1 LRLSRQAAS
10 RNPGQIELGKSGLR
24 VSRIGLGVW
33 QASGEWL
40 GKDGKVIAA
49 IGRSWELGVNL
60 LDTAE
65 VYGNG
70 HSEGVVGRALKS
82 FGRDNFVVATK
93 VYGAHLREDE
103 LQRACAYSLRRLGVR
118 EIDLYQIHW
127 PDPWEQIPLK
137 ETMKAMEK
145 LYSEGKIRAIGVSN
159 FAVRDLEEARG
170 CLSKAEIVSDQ
181 LQYSLIRREIEEEDI
196 PYCRREGIRIIAW
209 SPLAQGALSGKY
221 SSRKVPTKDVRTT
234 NPIFER
240 KNLARMKGLLLAMS
254 KIASRQRCTMS
265 QVALAWLMKDPDVVP
280 IPGAKTADQ
289 AEENAGAA
297 GVELTADDLESLDK
311 ESRKVDIDYLPRFL
325 R

>member
-1 LRLSRQAAS
+1 MSRQAAS
-10 RNPGQIELGKSGLR
+10 RNPGQIELGKSGIR

-40 GKDGKVIAA
+40 GKDNKIIGA
-49 IGRSWELGVNL
+49 IGRSRDLGVNL

-70 HSEGVVGRALKS
+70 HSEGVLGRALKAY
-82 FGRDNFVVATK
+82 GRDNFVVATK
-93 VYGAHLREDE
+93 VYGSHLRYDE
-103 LQRACAYSLRRLGVR
+103 LQRACAYSLRRMGIS

-127 PDPWEQIPLK
+127 PDPWEQIPLR
-137 ETMKAMEK
+137 ETMRAMEK
-145 LYSEGKIRAIGVSN
+145 LYAEGKIRTIGVSN
-159 FAVRDLEEARG
+159 FAVRDLVEARSF
-170 CLSKAEIVSDQ
+170 LSKSDIVSNQ

-196 PYCRREGIRIIAW
+196 PYCKREGIRIIAW

-221 SSRKVPTKDVRTT
+221 NSRRVPKRDVRTT

-254 KIASRQRCTMS
+254 KIASRQGCTMS
-265 QVALAWLMKDPDVVP
+265 QVALAWLMKDTDVVP
-280 IPGAKTADQ
+280 IPGAKSADQ

-297 GVELTADDLESLDK
+297 QVELSADDLETLDR
-311 ESRKVDIDYLPRFL
+311 ESRNVDIDYLPRFL

>member
-1 LRLSRQAAS
+1 LSRQAAS
-10 RNPGQIELGKSGLR
+10 RNPGQIELGKSGIR

-40 GKDGKVIAA
+40 GKDNKIIGA
-49 IGRSWELGVNL
+49 IGRSRDLGVNL

-70 HSEGVVGRALKS
+70 HSEGVLGRALKAY
-82 FGRDNFVVATK
+82 GRDNFVVATK
-93 VYGAHLREDE
+93 VYGSHLRYDE
-103 LQRACAYSLRRLGVR
+103 LQRACAYSLRRMGIS

-127 PDPWEQIPLK
+127 PDPWEQIPLR
-137 ETMKAMEK
+137 ETMRAMEK
-145 LYSEGKIRAIGVSN
+145 LYAEGKIRAIGVSN
-159 FAVRDLEEARG
+159 FAVRDLVEARSF
-170 CLSKAEIVSDQ
+170 LSKSDIVSNQ

-196 PYCRREGIRIIAW
+196 PYCKREGIRIIAW

-221 SSRKVPTKDVRTT
+221 NSRRVPKRDVRTT

-240 KNLARMKGLLLAMS
+240 KNLTRMKGLLLAMS
-254 KIASRQRCTMS
+254 KIASRQGCTMS
-265 QVALAWLMKDPDVVP
+265 QVALAWLMKDTDVVP
-280 IPGAKTADQ
+280 IPGAKSADQ

-297 GVELTADDLESLDK
+297 QVELSADDLESLDR
-311 ESRKVDIDYLPRFL
+311 ESRNVDIDYLPRFL

>member
-1 LRLSRQAAS
+1 M
-10 RNPGQIELGKSGLR
+10 
-24 VSRIGLGVW
+24 SRIGLGVW
-33 QASGEWL
+33 QASRDWL
-40 GKDGKVIAA
+40 GRDEKVIGA
-49 IGRSWELGVNL
+49 IRRSWELGVNL

-82 FGRDNFVVATK
+82 YGRDNFVVATK
-93 VYGAHLREDE
+93 VYGAHLRYDE

-137 ETMKAMEK
+137 ETMRAMEK
-145 LYSEGKIRAIGVSN
+145 LHAEGKIRAIGVSN
-159 FAVRDLEEARG
+159 FAVRDLEEARA
-170 CLSKAEIVSDQ
+170 CLSKSDIVSDQ
-181 LQYSLIRREIEEEDI
+181 LQYSLIRREIEEEDL
-196 PYCRREGIRIIAW
+196 PYCKREGIRIIAW

-221 SSRKVPTKDVRTT
+221 SSQKVPTRDVRKT

-240 KNLARMKGLLLAMS
+240 KNLSRMKGLLLAMS
-254 KIASRQRCTMS
+254 KIATRNRCTMS

-289 AEENAGAA
+289 AEENAGAV
-297 GVELTADDLESLDK
+297 GVELSVDDLDSLDR
-311 ESRKVDIDYLPRFL
+311 ESM
-325 R
+325 

>member
-1 LRLSRQAAS
+1 LNQELPP
-10 RNPGQIELGKSGLR
+10 RNPGKVELGKSGLR
-24 VSRIGLGVW
+24 ISRIGLGVW
-33 QASGEWL
+33 QASGEWR
-40 GKDGKVIAA
+40 GKDDRIISA
-49 IGRSWELGVNL
+49 IKRSWELGVNL

-65 VYGNG
+65 VYGYG

-93 VYGAHLREDE
+93 VYGAHLRYDE

-127 PDPWEQIPLK
+127 PDPWEQIPLR
-137 ETMKAMEK
+137 ETMSAMEK
-145 LYSEGKIRAIGVSN
+145 LYADGKIRAIGVSN
-159 FAVRDLEEARG
+159 FAVRDLVEARS
-170 CLSKAEIVSDQ
+170 CLSKSDIVSDQ
-181 LQYSLIRREIEEEDI
+181 LQYSLVHREIEEDVV
-196 PYCRREGIRIIAW
+196 PYCEREGIRIIAW

-221 SSRKVPTKDVRTT
+221 SGQRVPRRDVRKT

-240 KNLARMKGLLLAMS
+240 KNLARMKGLLLTMS
-254 KIASRQRCTMS
+254 KIASRQGCTMS
-265 QVALAWLMKDPDVVP
+265 QVALAWLMKDPFVVP
-280 IPGAKTADQ
+280 IPGAKSAGQ

-297 GVELTADDLESLDK
+297 RVELSTDDLESLDR

>member
-1 LRLSRQAAS
+1 LSRQAAS
-10 RNPGQIELGKSGLR
+10 RNPGQIELGKSGIR

-40 GKDGKVIAA
+40 GRDNKIIGA
-49 IGRSWELGVNL
+49 IGRSRDLGVNL

-70 HSEGVVGRALKS
+70 HSEGVLGRALKAY
-82 FGRDNFVVATK
+82 GRDNFVVATK
-93 VYGAHLREDE
+93 VYGSHLRYDE
-103 LQRACAYSLRRLGVR
+103 LQRACAYSLRRMGIS

-137 ETMKAMEK
+137 ETMRAMEK
-145 LYSEGKIRAIGVSN
+145 LYAEGKIRAIGVSN
-159 FAVRDLEEARG
+159 FAVRDLVEARSF
-170 CLSKAEIVSDQ
+170 LSKSDIVSNQ

-196 PYCRREGIRIIAW
+196 PYCKREGIRIIAW

-221 SSRKVPTKDVRTT
+221 NSRRVPKRDVRTT

-240 KNLARMKGLLLAMS
+240 KNLTRMKGLLLAMS
-254 KIASRQRCTMS
+254 KIASRQGCTMS
-265 QVALAWLMKDPDVVP
+265 QVALAWLMKDTDVVP
-280 IPGAKTADQ
+280 IPGAKSADQ

-297 GVELTADDLESLDK
+297 QVELSADDLETLDR
-311 ESRKVDIDYLPRFL
+311 ESRNVDIDYLPRFL

>member
-1 LRLSRQAAS
+1 LSRQLSS
-10 RNPGQIELGKSGLR
+10 RKPGLVELGKSGLR

-33 QASGEWL
+33 QASDEWR
-40 GKDGKVIAA
+40 GQDPKIIAA
-49 IGRSWELGVNL
+49 IKRSWELGVNL

-65 VYGNG
+65 IYGYG

-93 VYGAHLREDE
+93 VYSAHLRYDE
-103 LQRACAYSLRRLGVR
+103 LQRACAYSLRRLGVS

-137 ETMKAMEK
+137 ETMRAMEK
-145 LYSEGKIRAIGVSN
+145 LYAEGKIRAIGVSN
-159 FAVRDLEEARG
+159 FAVRDLEEARK
-170 CLSKAEIVSDQ
+170 CLSRSDIVSDQ
-181 LQYSLIRREIEEEDI
+181 LQYSLVRREIEEEVV
-196 PYCRREGIRIIAW
+196 PYCKREGIRIIAW

-221 SSRKVPTKDVRTT
+221 SSQKIPRRDVRKT
-234 NPIFER
+234 NPIFEP
-240 KNLARMKGLLLAMS
+240 KNLARMKRLLLTMS
-254 KIASRQRCTMS
+254 KIASRSGCTMS

-280 IPGAKTADQ
+280 IPGAKNAEQ
-289 AEENAGAA
+289 AEENAGAVE
-297 GVELTADDLESLDK
+297 VELSAEDLESLDR